1 MSTIK
6 AVVILSLLAA
16 SAVAQ
21 DSRHKFF
28 DKTNIALFAAHAATT
43 AWDAYV
49 TEHGTTP
56 HFVTTRGCVQVRS
69 IVPNACKFTY
79 GDSEGNPLARPL
91 VNRGIPGVVTYFSL
105 EVACNVAGAYLLH
118 RTGHHKLE
126 RALSVVDIGF
136 SAHSASTWIGVR

>member
-28 DKTNIALFAAHAATT
+28 DKTNTVLFAAHAATT

-49 TEHGTTP
+49 TKCETSP
-56 HFVTTRGCVQVRS
+56 HFLVSGSC
-69 IVPNACKFTY
+69 VPNSSALHNCPYSY
-79 GDSEGNPLARPL
+79 GYPEGNPVARPFIKQ
-91 VNRGIPGVVTYFSL
+91 GTPGVVTFF
-105 EVACNVAGAYLLH
+105 G
-118 RTGHHKLE
+118 R
-126 RALSVVDIGF
+126 RW
-136 SAHSASTWIGVR
+136 SAT